1 MREYIKKEN
10 QKQYW
15 DVISDMYAE
24 ITKISLDDFHYG
36 PQIPG
41 ESSLKLLPEFS
52 SGMTSLELGSGAAQ
66 NSIFLNKRYGMKCL
80 AMDISDERIKN
91 AQELCRAEGAEVELC
106 VAGFENF
113 LEVLKQAGHEGEQFD
128 FVHSSHAIEF
138 VQDPATIVKQM
149 TSVLK
154 PGGTLMLSTV
164 HPVYNG
170 TWFANIVEDEEG
182 NEYEEFGQFLT
193 NYIEPPDDVR
203 DENGLHVVSRAHS
216 ISNWFDWLTA
226 AGLTITALKEP
237 AAIIDAPYSSAD
249 WADHEG
255 QLDAIPSTLIL
266 VAKKLNI

>member
-15 DVISDMYAE
+15 DVISNMYAE

-149 TSVLK
+149 VSVLK

-164 HPVYNG
+164 HPVFNG
-170 TWFANIVEDEEG
+170 TWFANIVEDDDG
-182 NEYEEFGQFLT
+182 NEYEEFGQFIT
-193 NYIEPPDDVR
+193 NYIEPQDDIR
-203 DENGLHVVSRAHS
+203 DESGLHVVSRAHS

-237 AAIIDAPYSSAD
+237 AAIVDAPYTSAD

-255 QLDAIPSTLIL
+255 QLDVIPSTLIL
-266 VAKKLNI
+266 VAKKSF

>member
-1 MREYIKKEN
+1 MRECINKEN

-15 DVISDMYAE
+15 DSISDMYAG
-24 ITKISLDDFHYG
+24 ITRISLDDFHYG

-41 ESSLKLLPEFS
+41 ESTLKLLPKFT

-66 NSIFLNKRYGMKCL
+66 NSIFLNKKFGMHCI
-80 AMDISDERIKN
+80 AMDISEERIKN
-91 AQELCRAEGAEVELC
+91 AQELCREESAEVELQ

-113 LEVLKQAGHEGEQFD
+113 LEALKQAGHEGEQFD

-154 PGGTLMLSTV
+154 PGGVLMLSTV

-193 NYIEPPDDVR
+193 NYIEPPDDIR
-203 DENGLHVVSRAHS
+203 DEDGLHVVSRAHS

-226 AGLTITALKEP
+226 AGLTITAIKEP
-237 AAIIDAPYSSAD
+237 AAVEDAPYTSDD

-266 VAKKLNI
+266 VAKKSF

>member
-1 MREYIKKEN
+1 
-10 QKQYW
+10 
-15 DVISDMYAE
+15 MYAG
-24 ITKISLDDFHYG
+24 ITRISLDDFHYG

-41 ESSLKLLPEFS
+41 ESTLKLLPKFTSE
-52 SGMTSLELGSGAAQ
+52 MTSLELGSGAAQ
-66 NSIFLNKRYGMKCL
+66 NSIFLNKKFGMNCI
-80 AMDISDERIKN
+80 AMDISEERIKN
-91 AQELCRAEGAEVELC
+91 AQELCFSEGAEVELQ

-113 LEVLKQAGHEGEQFD
+113 LEALKQAGHEGDQFD

-154 PGGTLMLSTV
+154 PGGVLMLSTV

-193 NYIEPPDDVR
+193 NYIEPPDDIR
-203 DENGLHVVSRAHS
+203 DEDGLHVVSRAHS

-226 AGLTITALKEP
+226 AGLTITAIKEP
-237 AAIIDAPYSSAD
+237 AAVEDAPYTSDD

-266 VAKKLNI
+266 VAKKSF

>member
-1 MREYIKKEN
+1 MRECINKEN

-15 DVISDMYAE
+15 DEISDMYAG
-24 ITKISLDDFHYG
+24 ITRISLDDFHYG

-41 ESSLKLLPEFS
+41 ESDLKLLPEFS
-52 SGMTSLELGSGAAQ
+52 SGMTALELGCGAAQ
-66 NSIFLNKRYGMKCL
+66 NSIFLNKRYRMKCL

-91 AQELCRAEGAEVELC
+91 AQELCSAEGAEVELC

-113 LEVLKQAGHEGEQFD
+113 LEALKQAGHEGEQFD

-154 PGGTLMLSTV
+154 PGGILMLSTV

-203 DENGLHVVSRAHS
+203 DENGLHVISRAHS
-216 ISNWFDWLTA
+216 ISNWFDWLIA

-237 AAIIDAPYSSAD
+237 AAIVDAPYTSDD

-266 VAKKLNI
+266 VAKKA